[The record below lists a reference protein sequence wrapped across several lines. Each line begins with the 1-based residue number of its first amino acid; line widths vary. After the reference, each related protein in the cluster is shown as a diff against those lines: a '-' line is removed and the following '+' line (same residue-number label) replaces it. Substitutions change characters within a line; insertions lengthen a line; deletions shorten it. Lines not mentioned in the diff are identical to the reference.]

1 VSLASE
7 QNAREILAHVWG
19 LLFETPP
26 TQAELQLVQAVSKGE
41 GGYGLATYQLL
52 QVEPGEGY
60 GTVIG
65 TTSQTNN
72 WGAVQAGE
80 AVNGVCDPATSFM
93 ATDSS
98 PNRKTAENPKGLY
111 YACFRRYATP
121 ELGCESFLKTLLIGS
136 KTFPRGSVRDA
147 VASGSAD
154 EVARAMY
161 ETHYYE
167 GFGATAEERIG
178 HYADAIA
185 KNAASIASA
194 LGEPLLV
201 TRGEGLL
208 GGGGGLGFFG
218 ACVGIGG
225 LYLLWKG
232 LR

>member
-1 VSLASE
+1 MSLASE
-7 QNAREILAHVWG
+7 QNARSILEHVWG

-26 TQAELQLVQAVSKGE
+26 TQAELQMVQAVSKGE

-65 TTSQTNN
+65 SSQQTNN
-72 WGAVQAGE
+72 WGAVQAG
-80 AVNGVCDPATSFM
+80 NPPCDPNTSFM

-111 YACFRRYATP
+111 YACFKRYQTP
-121 ELGCESFLKTLLIGS
+121 ELGCESFLRTLLIGS
-136 KTFPRGSVRDA
+136 STFPRHDVKAA

-161 ETHYYE
+161 ESHYYE
-167 GFGATAEERIG
+167 GFGATEADRIG

-194 LGEPLLV
+194 LGEPLFV

-208 GGGGGLGFFG
+208 GGGGLGFFG

-225 LYLLWKG
+225 LYLIWKG

>member
-1 VSLASE
+1 MSLATE
-7 QNAREILAHVWG
+7 QNARATLAHVWS
-19 LLFETPP
+19 LLFETAP

-52 QVEPGEGY
+52 QVEPGENY
-60 GTVIG
+60 GKVIG
-65 TTSQTNN
+65 STQQTNN

-98 PNRKTAENPKGLY
+98 PNRRTAENPKGLY

-121 ELGCESFLKTLLIGS
+121 ELGCESFLRTLLIGS
-136 KTFPRGSVRDA
+136 KTFPRGGVRDA
-147 VASGSAD
+147 VATGSAD

-161 ETHYYE
+161 ESHYYE
-167 GFGATAEERIG
+167 GFGSTVEDRIG

-185 KNAASIASA
+185 KNAASIATT

-201 TRGEGLL
+201 TRGS
-208 GGGGGLGFFG
+208 GGFGGDGFGFWG
-218 ACVGIGG
+218 AAGCAAFAV
-225 LYLLWKG
+225 YCFY
-232 LR
+232 RATR